1 MEKATGQGNVST
13 DNPDLHEM
21 IRQRAE
27 EIYIRSGRLAGHDVE
42 NWTQAERQIL
52 AEAVQSR
59 RRRAI
64 VVQVNGVRYIGEY
77 RPESTEGYEPGEIV
91 AGASV
96 SVRLQGN
103 KMFVRRPNG
112 KELETR
118 IVKKMG

>member
-1 MEKATGQGNVST
+1 MEKMTGKGNVST
-13 DNPDLHEM
+13 DSPDLHEM

-27 EIYIRSGRLAGHDVE
+27 EIYIRNGRLAGYDVE

-59 RRRAI
+59 HRRAI

-77 RPESTEGYEPGEIV
+77 RPESSGGYEPGEIV
-91 AGASV
+91 AGSSV
-96 SVRLQGN
+96 SVRLQGD

-118 IVKKMG
+118 ILKKMG

>member
-1 MEKATGQGNVST
+1 MEKVSGQGNFST

-52 AEAVQSR
+52 AEAVPSR
-59 RRRAI
+59 GRRAI

-77 RPESTEGYEPGEIV
+77 RPESSEGYEPGEIV

-103 KMFVRRPNG
+103 KMFVRRANG

-118 IVKKMG
+118 IVKKIG

>member
-1 MEKATGQGNVST
+1 MEKMTEHGNVSI

-27 EIYIRSGRLAGHDVE
+27 EIYIRNGRLAGHDVE
-42 NWTQAERQIL
+42 NWTQAESEIL
-52 AEAVQSR
+52 AEATKPRSR
-59 RRRAI
+59 AAI

-77 RPESTEGYEPGEIV
+77 WPESSGGYEPGEIV

-96 SVRLQGN
+96 SVRLQGD

-112 KELETR
+112 KELDTR
-118 IVKKMG
+118 IVKKIG